1 MASPRPG
8 NPYSAFNFTV
18 EVDGV
23 PVGAFQE
30 IEGLD
35 GGNTPIDY
43 REGGDPTNAIRKYPG
58 LEEYNKVTMKRG
70 ITGEITDPNSLLQ
83 LRLQT
88 RDAGNTFPNYRHTV
102 VIHLLDESHNP
113 VYQWTLTNA
122 WLSKLVGPTLNA
134 TGNAIAIESAE
145 WVHERIDIS

>member
-1 MASPRPG
+1 MAVPRPG

-23 PVGAFQE
+23 TVGAFQE
-30 IEGLD
+30 IDGLD

-43 REGGDPTNAIRKYPG
+43 REGGDPTNAIRKLPG

-70 ITGEITDPNSLLQ
+70 ITGEITDPHSLWQ
-83 LRLQT
+83 LRKEV
-88 RDAGNTFPNYRHTV
+88 RDAGNSFPPKHQV
-102 VIHLLDESHNP
+102 VIHLQNEAHQS

-145 WVHERIDIS
+145 WVHERLDIS